1 MDALPANLAAELLS
15 RVVATAVIV
24 IGITLAVERL
34 GPAIGGA
41 LVGLPIVIGP
51 GFFFLLREHG
61 AEFGAGAA
69 ASSLISL
76 CATEAF
82 LLAYCAAAG
91 RWSAG
96 ASIACASAT
105 WLAAAFVLSP
115 VPPRPVFGLVLF
127 VCAAIFARRTA
138 RRFLRASEPRAAK
151 GGAFLLLVR
160 GLAAGFLVAAATLAA
175 DRLGPGWSGFVVTYP
190 IGFTVVSITIHQRSG
205 ADTAI
210 ATLHGA
216 MLGVISLAAFSFTLA
231 AAVVP
236 LGSGPAFISAL
247 AAGVAATGLLT
258 WRTALVVA
266 GSRGKP

>member
-1 MDALPANLAAELLS
+1 MDWLPAELAVELPI
-15 RVVATAVIV
+15 RVAATAAII

-61 AEFGAGAA
+61 AEFGAEAA

-82 LLAYCAAAG
+82 LLVYCAAAA

-96 ASIACASAT
+96 ISIACASAT
-105 WLAAAFVLSP
+105 WFAAAFVLSP
-115 VPPRPVFGLVLF
+115 VPSRPGLGLLLF
-127 VCAAIFARRTA
+127 VAAAVFARRTA
-138 RRFLRASEPRAAK
+138 RRFLRAGQPRAAK

-160 GLAAGFLVAAATLAA
+160 GLAAGILVAAATLTA

-231 AAVVP
+231 ATAGP
-236 LGSGPAFISAL
+236 LGSGLAFLGAL